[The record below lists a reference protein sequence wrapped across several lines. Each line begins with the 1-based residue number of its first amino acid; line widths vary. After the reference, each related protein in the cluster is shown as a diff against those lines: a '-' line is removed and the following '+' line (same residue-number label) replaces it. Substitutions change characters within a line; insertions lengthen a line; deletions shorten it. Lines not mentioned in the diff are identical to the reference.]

1 MIFLEHSIG
10 GENDILARKL
20 KKVSNIKEFNA
31 RRCGGISWDYIHTY
45 TLMFQQLYR

>member
-10 GENDILARKL
+10 GENDILTRKL

-31 RRCGGISWDYIHTY
+31 RRCGGISWNYSAECLKVGTWS
-45 TLMFQQLYR
+45 FP